1 MLPLISRSDACL
13 ALAAGFLFAI
23 IASSAHAIPFTTND
37 RSQRLAQSSWNPFWR
52 SSEESLERVLR
63 NSTDYVG
70 SGSSG
75 YYTQADQTAN
85 ALFTAADGTKVTA
98 LVIDEQAGYSNDNQ
112 LGLYN
117 LDGLEIILFDGSA
130 GAGALGDILFVG
142 DTLKI
147 GSTEYAG
154 FGNTFGLFL
163 RNDVEGFT
171 WYSQDILN
179 PGGGANFL
187 GFEQGDS
194 LYFGFEDLDLGCGD
208 YNDLVVKMTWSKP
221 GSPVPEPTAALVF
234 GLGAL
239 VVGVTTRRR
248 NG

>member
-1 MLPLISRSDACL
+1 L

-23 IASSAHAIPFTTND
+23 IASSAQAIPFTTND
-37 RSQRLAQSSWNPFWR
+37 RSQRLASSSW
-52 SSEESLERVLR
+52 SSEESLAQILR
-63 NSTDYVG
+63 NETDYVG
-70 SGSSG
+70 SGFSG
-75 YYTQADQTAN
+75 YYTQADQTSN
-85 ALFTAADGTKVTA
+85 ALFSTTDGTYLTD
-98 LVIDEQAGYSNDNQ
+98 LVIEHAGYSNDNQ

-117 LDGLEIILFDGSA
+117 LDGLEITLFEGSA
-130 GAGALGDILFVG
+130 GAGASVEILFVG

-147 GSTEYAG
+147 GSAEYAG
-154 FGNTFGLFL
+154 FGTTFGLFL
-163 RNDVEGFT
+163 RNDVEDFI

-179 PGGGANFL
+179 PGGRAHFL

-194 LYFGFEDLDLGCGD
+194 LYFGFEDLDLGDRD
-208 YNDLVVKMTWSKP
+208 YNDLVGKMTEIKS

-239 VVGVTTRRR
+239 VVGVTTRRK